1 MEFNWRYAVRVSDRA
16 HFFDGA
22 KWGSFPLHRPHERRV
37 ELQASRRLRQRRQAA
52 RVLLTEDQM
61 SDHKGARLMLDAL
74 PPASVMIADRVM
86 TATGSARRSR
96 SVGQSPAFHL
106 PKAAGRHSITIRLY
120 CHRHKIENLFA
131 KLKDLRRIATRY
143 DRCAHA
149 FFSAIRIAA
158 AVAFYLNQRVLS
170 LVLSWIGRPCRRHR
184 RSLVIWR

>member
-106 PKAAGRHSITIRLY
+106 PKAAGRHSITIR
-120 CHRHKIENLFA
+120 HS
-131 KLKDLRRIATRY
+131 IATGTRSKTSSQNL
-143 DRCAHA
+143 RTCGASPHA
-149 FFSAIRIAA
+149 TTDAPTPSF
-158 AVAFYLNQRVLS
+158 
-170 LVLSWIGRPCRRHR
+170 RPFASQQPSH
-184 RSLVIWR
+184 SISINES